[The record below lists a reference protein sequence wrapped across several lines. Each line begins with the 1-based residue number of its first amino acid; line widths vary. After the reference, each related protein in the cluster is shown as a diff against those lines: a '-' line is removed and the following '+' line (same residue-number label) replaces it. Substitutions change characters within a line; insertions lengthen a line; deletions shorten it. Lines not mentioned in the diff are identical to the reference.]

1 MTELYGNDFDS
12 VAGGGRPFAER
23 LRRIAGAVAFLALVG
38 GMALWAYR
46 LGTRDAAEVPVIQAM
61 AGPAR
66 VQPEDPGGL
75 RAAHQGLEV
84 NSVLAGE
91 PAPEAQAATPAIA
104 PPVLLTEED
113 GPQGELVVA
122 SPMTLPEAELSEDG
136 DLRMPAQE
144 DAPEPV
150 TPQSLVR
157 QALGDQTP
165 APRDI
170 ALDDAPEIALNDAPE
185 EDPLEAAVVATE
197 PEGSSS
203 TRPLRRPSDLARSPA
218 PAAAPVPAPAPAAQA
233 SAAPAAREV
242 SSPSRGT
249 RLVQLGAYDSEAL
262 TRQAWQQMVARNPDL
277 LGSKSLYVERTTA
290 NARVFYRLRVAGF
303 ENSDQTRVMCESLRT
318 RGVDCIP
325 VTLQ

>member
-1 MTELYGNDFDS
+1 MTQVYGNDFDS

-23 LRRIAGAVAFLALVG
+23 LRRAAGAVAFLALIG

-91 PAPEAQAATPAIA
+91 PAPETKAATPAMA

-122 SPMTLPEAELSEDG
+122 SPATLQEAELSADG
-136 DLRMPAQE
+136 DLRMPGQE
-144 DAPEPV
+144 DAEEV
-150 TPQSLVR
+150 TPQSLVS
-157 QALGDQTP
+157 QALGAQSP
-165 APRDI
+165 ARWDGAVAGD
-170 ALDDAPEIALNDAPE
+170 AL
-185 EDPLEAAVVATE
+185 EDSASVAELEAA
-197 PEGSSS
+197 PSP
-203 TRPLRRPSDLARSPA
+203 RPLRRPPNLVLARAAAAAAA
-218 PAAAPVPAPAPAAQA
+218 PESAPVPAPAA
-233 SAAPAAREV
+233 AAPAAREV
-242 SSPSRGT
+242 SSPGKGT

-262 TRQAWQQMVARNPDL
+262 TRQAWQQLVGRYPDL
-277 LGSKSLYVERTTA
+277 LRSKSLYVERTTA

-303 ENSDQTRVMCESLRT
+303 ESADQTRVMCESLRA